1 MYVVRDTPVRG
12 QQLTSVSLQ
21 MINDLL
27 IIILEDSIYTL
38 SEGNI
43 AGLQGMKQTNQ
54 RAAQRQQQNISM
66 ALQFNTHN

>member
-12 QQLTSVSLQ
+12 QQLTSVSLR

-27 IIILEDSIYTL
+27 IILEDNIYTQ
-38 SEGNI
+38 SGGNI
-43 AGLQGMKQTNQ
+43 AGLQDMKQTNQ